1 MSHTF
6 WRYAPLA
13 PPYSTSSSQ
22 CPSCSVNPELI
33 PVGPLVEVDGSMDE
47 VHGHLIKAADE
58 CVGWLDLQ
66 APRSMLYASVDS
78 VVVLS
83 ADEVAE
89 MSHGQVAKGWLFLW
103 VVWPMLPL
111 LPEGFLGTVG
121 TV

>member
-1 MSHTF
+1 
-6 WRYAPLA
+6 
-13 PPYSTSSSQ
+13 
-22 CPSCSVNPELI
+22 
-33 PVGPLVEVDGSMDE
+33 MDE
-47 VHGHLIKAADE
+47 VREHLIKAVDE

-89 MSHGQVAKGWLFLW
+89 MAHGQVAKGWLFLW

-121 TV
+121 IV